1 MIRGYAKIWANRIH
15 KGSCTILDIAEADR
29 ADVRAMYFE
38 LFGEELEEEVE
49 DLNNV

>member
-1 MIRGYAKIWANRIH
+1 MIRGYAKIWASRIH
-15 KGSCTILDIAEADR
+15 KGSCTLADIDEADR

-49 DLNNV
+49 EINDV